1 MRTEGGVLQRPPA
14 LCELGGGAFAAGAN
28 AAQELVVGAV
38 VNVECLVRGSGA
50 FLDRGEDADPG
61 ALVAGVGE
69 RGKPLSCGFV
79 QGGQDVSAGGDDVM
93 DPARLDVRDPQRGA
107 GGGGE
112 ELDVPAELLV
122 LAGVPQIVAVG
133 GDPGDPIG
141 RDQDPVEDQVARSLV
156 MAVAENLVPVGSAV
170 GQDIDTLM

>member
-1 MRTEGGVLQRPPA
+1 MYLQRPPA

-38 VNVECLVRGSGA
+38 VNVKCLVRGSGA

-79 QGGQDVSAGGDDVM
+79 QGGQDVSAAGDDVM
-93 DPARLDVRDPQRGA
+93 DHARLDGRDPQR
-107 GGGGE
+107 
-112 ELDVPAELLV
+112 
-122 LAGVPQIVAVG
+122 VAVG
-133 GDPGDPIG
+133 GGPGDPIG

-156 MAVAENLVPVGSAV
+156 MAVAENLVQVGSAV
-170 GQDIDTLM
+170 GQDIEPSWR

>member
-1 MRTEGGVLQRPPA
+1 M
-14 LCELGGGAFAAGAN
+14 GAN

-69 RGKPLSCGFV
+69 RGKPLSGGFV
-79 QGGQDVSAGGDDVM
+79 QGGQGMPAGGDEVVDH
-93 DPARLDVRDPQRGA
+93 AGLDISDPQRGA
-107 GGGGE
+107 GRGGE
-112 ELDVPAELLV
+112 ELDVPPELLV
-122 LAGVPQIVAVG
+122 LAGVPQVVTVG

-141 RDQDPVEDQVARSLV
+141 ADQDPVEDQVARSLV
-156 MAVAENLVPVGSAV
+156 MAAAENLVQVGRMV
-170 GQDIDTLM
+170 GQDIDPLM